1 MTKNEVLKEL
11 KSYGNEGTKKTFLNH
26 GAKEPF
32 YGVQVQDLKKIQ
44 KKVKKDYNL
53 AIELYDTGNSDAM
66 YLAGLIAD
74 EKQMTK
80 SDLNKWVKGA
90 YWYMISEFTVPWV
103 AADSKHGYEL
113 GLMWIESKDEKV
125 AASGWATLASWASI
139 RPDEE
144 IDKKVFSKLLDRIEK
159 TIHKAQ
165 NRERYAMNNFVIAIG
180 GYITDLTDKAIKIA
194 GKVGKVEVPMGNT
207 SCKVPFAKEYIEK
220 MIKMGRIGKKRK
232 MARC

>member
-11 KSYGNEGTKKTFLNH
+11 KSYGNEGTKKVFINH

-32 YGVQVQDLKKIQ
+32 YGVKVQDLKKIQ

-53 AIELYDTGNSDAM
+53 ALELYDTGNSDAM

-74 EKQMTK
+74 EKLMTK
-80 SDLNKWVKGA
+80 ADLNKWAKGA
-90 YWYMISEFTVPWV
+90 YWYMISEFTVPWIT
-103 AADSKHGYEL
+103 AETKHGYEL
-113 GLMWIESKDEKV
+113 GLKWIESKDEKI
-125 AASGWATLASWASI
+125 AAAGWATLSSWASI

-144 IDKKVFSKLLDRIEK
+144 VHIKVFSKLLDRVEK
-159 TIHKAQ
+159 NIHKAH

-180 GYITDLTDKAIKIA
+180 GYVSELTDKSIKIA
-194 GKVGKVEVPMGNT
+194 EKIGKVEVFMGNT
-207 SCKVPFAKEYIEK
+207 SCKVPLAKEYIEK
-220 MIKMGRIGKKRK
+220 MVKMGRIGKKRK